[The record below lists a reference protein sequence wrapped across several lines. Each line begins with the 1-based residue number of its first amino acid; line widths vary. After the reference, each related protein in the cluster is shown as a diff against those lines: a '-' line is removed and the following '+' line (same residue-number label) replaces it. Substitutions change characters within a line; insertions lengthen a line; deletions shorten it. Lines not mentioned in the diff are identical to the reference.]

1 MKSKSTL
8 IDRGVLV
15 VESSGDD
22 AAIIGEANALK
33 AMADRMTAEVL
44 FTLVKSVW
52 WDKDIRTSS
61 FLLKIRISHC
71 HNDCSGT

>member
-8 IDRGVLV
+8 IERGVLV
-15 VESSGDD
+15 VKSSGDD

-44 FTLVKSVW
+44 FTSMESVW
-52 WDKDIRTSS
+52 
-61 FLLKIRISHC
+61 
-71 HNDCSGT
+71 